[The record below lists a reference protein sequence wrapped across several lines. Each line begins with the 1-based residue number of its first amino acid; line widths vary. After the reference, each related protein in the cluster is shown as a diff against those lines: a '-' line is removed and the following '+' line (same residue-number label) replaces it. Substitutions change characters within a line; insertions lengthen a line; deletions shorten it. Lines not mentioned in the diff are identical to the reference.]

1 MTVDAWDDDLPVDC
15 LAVVEVDDAEAAD
28 EAEADADEAAAAA
41 AVDEADEAGGIMTLV
56 WRTTL
61 QTPSTAQTGSAL
73 NEEKKN
79 YFFFPNSFSLSSA
92 CVSPYLHV
100 LRA

>member
-1 MTVDAWDDDLPVDC
+1 LTNDACDDDLPVDC
-15 LAVVEVDDAEAAD
+15 FAVVEVDDAEAAD

-73 NEEKKN
+73 QCKRKEEKL
-79 YFFFPNSFSLSSA
+79 FFFPNSFFLSGLLVNRLTSM
-92 CVSPYLHV
+92 
-100 LRA
+100 R